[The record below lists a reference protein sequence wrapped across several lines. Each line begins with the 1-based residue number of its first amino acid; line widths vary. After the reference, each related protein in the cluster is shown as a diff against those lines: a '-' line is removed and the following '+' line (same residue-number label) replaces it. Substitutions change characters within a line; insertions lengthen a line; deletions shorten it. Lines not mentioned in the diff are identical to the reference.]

1 MIQSMTGFGQA
12 TFEVAGVQFD
22 VEVRSVN
29 HRYLDVRI
37 RLPRQ
42 IAHFESDA
50 KAVVQER
57 LRRGRVD
64 ASVVFS
70 ESGADQVELRVDH
83 ELAGQYV
90 QAARELAE
98 VHGLNPALDTHR
110 ILGLPGVTSF
120 ADLEL
125 PDEALRER
133 LVEGI
138 RKALGSL
145 EAMRQAEGK
154 ALADEFESRLAR
166 IATLVD
172 SFADRA
178 EIVAESVRTR
188 LRKRMDQLG
197 LETGHLDESRL
208 QQEITIA
215 ADRLDIT
222 EEVVRLRSHVSQFR
236 SILAQ
241 SNSKEPCGRR
251 LDFLLQEF
259 GREANTVGSK
269 ASDAPLA
276 QDVVE
281 LKTEIERLREQVQN
295 VE

>member
-22 VEVRSVN
+22 VEVRAVN

-42 IAHFESDA
+42 ISHLESAA
-50 KAVVQER
+50 KTTVQER

-64 ASVVFS
+64 ASVAFS

-90 QAARELAE
+90 QAARELAAA
-98 VHGLNPALDTHR
+98 HGLNPDLETDR

-125 PDEALRER
+125 PEEVLEER
-133 LVEGI
+133 LVEGML
-138 RKALGSL
+138 KALDGVA
-145 EAMRQAEGK
+145 AMRQAEGK
-154 ALADEFESRLAR
+154 ALAGDFESRLAR

-172 SFADRA
+172 SFAERT
-178 EIVAESVRTR
+178 EIVVESVRVR
-188 LRKRMDQLG
+188 LRKRIDQLG
-197 LETGHLDESRL
+197 LEAEHLDEARL
-208 QQEITIA
+208 QQEITLA

-222 EEVVRLRSHVSQFR
+222 EELVRLRSHVSQFR
-236 SILAQ
+236 SILDQ
-241 SNSKEPCGRR
+241 SGSYEPCGRR

-269 ASDAPLA
+269 ASDASLA